1 MAKTGG
7 VKETL
12 KGRGKIGMAGDG
24 SSKPNF
30 DQTVRPNRSR
40 PVGAGPGH
48 RGNRKDTNRAFTGNR
63 RVQANHTNPSS
74 GRGHGHA
81 KGRK

>member
-1 MAKTGG
+1 MAKSSG
-7 VKETL
+7 VKETF
-12 KGRGKIGMAGDG
+12 KGRGKISMKGEEAT
-24 SSKPNF
+24 KPNF
-30 DQTVRPNRSR
+30 DQAIRPNRTR

-48 RGNRKDTNRAFTGNR
+48 RGDRRDTNPSFTRNR